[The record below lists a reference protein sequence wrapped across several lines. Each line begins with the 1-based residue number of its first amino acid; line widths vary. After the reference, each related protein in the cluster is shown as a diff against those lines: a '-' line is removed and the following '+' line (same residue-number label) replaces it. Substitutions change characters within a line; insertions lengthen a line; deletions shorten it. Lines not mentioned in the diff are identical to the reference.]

1 LFKID
6 LLKFR
11 GEPFFSSF
19 NFYFQAVFHC
29 YPLFGIGSY
38 FVLHV
43 GDGGHLIRKNE
54 VTCPNNGSQTSE
66 SFWMRNKYS
75 R

>member
-43 GDGGHLIRKNE
+43 GDGGHLIRK
-54 VTCPNNGSQTSE
+54 TT
-66 SFWMRNKYS
+66 
-75 R
+75 